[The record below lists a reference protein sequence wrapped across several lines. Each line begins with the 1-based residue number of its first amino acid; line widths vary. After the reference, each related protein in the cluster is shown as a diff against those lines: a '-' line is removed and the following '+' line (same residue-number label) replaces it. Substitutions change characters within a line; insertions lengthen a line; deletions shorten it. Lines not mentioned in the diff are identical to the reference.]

1 MKIHLLAALSLICC
15 ASLSARAED
24 PKYPLVFSE
33 DFEKGAEKWKPN
45 DPAGWRVDDE
55 PGHGKVYHQFKKES
69 AYKPKYRS
77 PFNISI
83 LKDEKVSDFVLE
95 ADCQST
101 IKDYGHRDM
110 CIAFGYQSP
119 EQFYY
124 VHLGK
129 KTDDHCNQIF
139 IVNKAER
146 TKISVKTTAGTP
158 WTDDWQ
164 HVKVVRNVATGAI
177 EIFFN
182 DMQTP
187 CMTAKDTT
195 FAWGGIGVG
204 TFDDTGKWD
213 NVKLYGLKYAEK

>member
-1 MKIHLLAALSLICC
+1 MKLILPLALLLALPA
-15 ASLSARAED
+15 ARAED

-33 DFEKGAEKWKPN
+33 DFENGADRWKPN
-45 DPAGWRVDDE
+45 DPACWKVE
-55 PGHGKVYHQFKKES
+55 EAPGHDKVYNQFKKES
-69 AYKPKYRS
+69 AYKPTYRS
-77 PFNISI
+77 PFNISV
-83 LKDEKVSDFVLE
+83 LQEVKVTDFVLE

-110 CIAFGYQSP
+110 CIAFNYQNP
-119 EQFYY
+119 DQFYY

-139 IVNKAER
+139 IVNKKER
-146 TKISVKTTAGTP
+146 VKISTKTTEGTP

-164 HVKVVRNVATGAI
+164 HVKVVRKVADGTI
-177 EIFFN
+177 EIYFN
-182 DMQTP
+182 DMKTP

-195 FAWGGIGVG
+195 FTWGGIGVG

-213 NVKLYGLKYAEK
+213 NIKLYGVKYEPK